1 MGWCFV
7 FSYGCTV
14 HIHSESYI
22 LTPRY
27 ITDTSA
33 NAATKVNF
41 PSLRITRANF
51 ANDSRREC

>member
-1 MGWCFV
+1 MNGV
-7 FSYGCTV
+7 MFSAMSV

-22 LTPRY
+22 LTSRY

-33 NAATKVNF
+33 NTDTKVHF

-51 ANDSRREC
+51 ADDSRREG

>member
-1 MGWCFV
+1 MRWCCV

-33 NAATKVNF
+33 NAANKVNF
-41 PSLRITRANF
+41 PSLGITRANF
-51 ANDSRREC
+51 PDDS